1 MLNMEMA
8 DRRRRKSQIRFMDV
22 VNEDMHGLEEDLK
35 DKVRQMKMILCHNP

>member
-22 VNEDMHGLEEDLK
+22 VNEEMHGS
-35 DKVRQMKMILCHNP
+35 V